1 MTGDPGV
8 HDVVTGDAEPAEKT
22 GMRNAWGRVAV
33 DYDEMFAERMT
44 HLTGRGLDLLAPEPQ
59 WDGLDI
65 ACGPGLTTAA
75 LAERLPKGRTVGID
89 FAEPMVARAGERF
102 SGPGLSF
109 AVDDAERL
117 SQPTAAFGAVTC
129 SFGLMYCYDV
139 RGALEHMARVVTADG
154 RVMVLVWG
162 RAANV
167 WWSPVI
173 ELIES
178 RAEYYASV
186 CPMMF
191 FYGLPGVLSRMV
203 AEAGL
208 TVIHDEAVDER
219 MAFPSLDDAVDAGIL
234 GGPLAGL
241 YANRL
246 DAGQQREVRE
256 QLTEHIAGLAET
268 GAEGVLLPAEIRIV
282 VAGKAPGQ
290 ERLA

>member
-1 MTGDPGV
+1 MTEDPV
-8 HDVVTGDAEPAEKT
+8 THDVVKNGDEPAEKT

-33 DYDEMFAERMT
+33 AYDELFAERLA
-44 HLTGRGLDLLAPEPQ
+44 HLTRRGLDLLAPEPH

-75 LAERLPKGRTVGID
+75 LAERLPKGRTLGID
-89 FAEPMVARAGERF
+89 FAEPMVTRAAERF
-102 SGPGLSF
+102 SGPAIEF

-117 SQPTAAFGAVTC
+117 SRPTAGFGAVTC
-129 SFGLMYCYDV
+129 SFGLMYCYDA
-139 RGALEHMARVVTADG
+139 RGALEHMARVVTPEG
-154 RVMVLVWG
+154 RVMILVWG

-167 WWSPVI
+167 WWSPTI

-186 CPMMF
+186 CPMLF

-203 AEAGL
+203 GEAGL
-208 TVIHDEAVDER
+208 TVVHDEAVDER
-219 MAFPSLDDAVDAGIL
+219 MSFPSIDEAVSAGIL

-246 DAGQQREVRE
+246 GPDQQREVRE
-256 QLTEHIAGLAET
+256 LLTQHVAGIAET
-268 GAEGVLLPAEIRIV
+268 SNGEVLLPAEVRIV
-282 VAGKAPGQ
+282 VAEKTAAS
-290 ERLA
+290 R

>member
-1 MTGDPGV
+1 MTGDPITPGV
-8 HDVVTGDAEPAEKT
+8 VHGDDEPAEKT
-22 GMRNAWGRVAV
+22 GMRNAWGRVAAA
-33 DYDEMFAERMT
+33 YDEMFAERLA
-44 HLTGRGLDLLAPEPQ
+44 HLTRRGLDLLAPEPD

-75 LAERLPKGRTVGID
+75 LAERLPKGRTLGID

-102 SGPGLSF
+102 AGPAIGF

-117 SQPTAAFGAVTC
+117 SQPSAAFGAVTC

-162 RAANV
+162 RAGNV
-167 WWSPVI
+167 WWSPTI

-191 FYGLPGVLSRMV
+191 FYGLPGVLGRM
-203 AEAGL
+203 AGEAGL
-208 TVIHDEAVDER
+208 TVIHDEAVAER
-219 MAFPSLDDAVDAGIL
+219 MTFPSIDEAVNAGIL

-241 YANRL
+241 YTNRL
-246 DAGQQREVRE
+246 DAAQQGEVRD
-256 QLTEHIAGLAET
+256 LFTEHLSGIAEPG
-268 GAEGVLLPAEIRIV
+268 GDGVLLPAEIRIV
-282 VAGKAPGQ
+282 VAGKAPPVP
-290 ERLA
+290 

>member
-1 MTGDPGV
+1 MTGDPVTHGV
-8 HDVVTGDAEPAEKT
+8 APGDDEPAEKT
-22 GMRNAWGRVAV
+22 GMRNAWGRVAAA
-33 DYDEMFAERMT
+33 YDEMFAERLA
-44 HLTGRGLDLLAPEPQ
+44 HLTRRGLDLLAPEPH

-75 LAERLPKGRTVGID
+75 LAERLPDGRTLGID

-102 SGPGLSF
+102 SGPAVSF

-129 SFGLMYCYDV
+129 SFGLMYCYDAQA
-139 RGALEHMARVVTADG
+139 ALEHMARVLTPDG

-162 RAANV
+162 RASNV
-167 WWSPVI
+167 WWSPGI

-191 FYGLPGVLSRMV
+191 FYGLPGVLGRM
-203 AEAGL
+203 AGEAGL
-208 TVIHDEAVDER
+208 TVLHDEAVDER
-219 MAFPSLDDAVDAGIL
+219 MAFPSIDDAVEAGIL

-241 YANRL
+241 YTNRL
-246 DAGQQREVRE
+246 DGKQQREVRE
-256 QLTEHIAGLAET
+256 LLGEHIAGIAET
-268 GAEGVLLPAEIRIV
+268 GSGEVLLPAEIRIV
-282 VAGKAPGQ
+282 VAGKSPAS
-290 ERLA
+290 R

>member
-1 MTGDPGV
+1 MTGDPVTPGV
-8 HDVVTGDAEPAEKT
+8 PTSDDEPAEKT

-33 DYDEMFAERMT
+33 TYDELFAERLA
-44 HLTGRGLDLLAPEPQ
+44 HLTAQGLDLLAPEPD

-75 LAERLPKGRTVGID
+75 LAERLLKGNTLGID

-102 SGPGLSF
+102 SGPGIGF
-109 AVDDAERL
+109 AVDDAEHL
-117 SQPTAAFGAVTC
+117 SQATAAFGAVTC

-191 FYGLPGVLSRMV
+191 FYGLPGVLGRMV
-203 AEAGL
+203 GEAGL
-208 TVIHDEAVDER
+208 AVIHDEAVAER
-219 MAFPSLDDAVDAGIL
+219 MSFPSIDEAVDAGVL

-246 DAGQQREVRE
+246 DSEQQREVRR
-256 QLTEHIAGLAET
+256 LFTEHLSGIAET
-268 GAEGVLLPAEIRIV
+268 GDSEVLLPAEVRIV
-282 VAGKAPGQ
+282 VAEKSPAD
-290 ERLA
+290 R

>member
-1 MTGDPGV
+1 MTGDPVTPGV
-8 HDVVTGDAEPAEKT
+8 VKGDDEPAEKT

-33 DYDEMFAERMT
+33 AYDEMFAERLA
-44 HLTGRGLDLLAPEPQ
+44 HLTGRGLDLLAPEPH

-75 LAERLPKGRTVGID
+75 LAERLPKGSTVGID
-89 FAEPMVARAGERF
+89 FAEPMVARAGGRF
-102 SGPGLSF
+102 SGPGLGF
-109 AVDDAERL
+109 AVDDAEHL

-129 SFGLMYCYDV
+129 SFGLMYCYDA
-139 RGALEHMARVVTADG
+139 RGALGHMARVVTPEG

-173 ELIES
+173 DLIES

-191 FYGLPGVLSRMV
+191 FYGLPGVLGRMV
-203 AEAGL
+203 GEAGL
-208 TVIHDEAVDER
+208 TVTRDEAVAER
-219 MAFPSLDDAVDAGIL
+219 MAFPSIDEAVKAGIL

-246 DAGQQREVRE
+246 DAEQQREVRG
-256 QLTEHIAGLAET
+256 LFTEHLSGVAET
-268 GAEGVLLPAEIRIV
+268 SGGEVLLPAEVRIV
-282 VAGKAPGQ
+282 VAEKAAADG
-290 ERLA
+290 